1 MRISLLQSIGII
13 GTMTVEFPVD
23 VKGLFSWMSIFLLD
37 AWTWNCP
44 YVKFFRQKNHSDFA
58 PEKGEN
64 NSALK
69 VSFS

>member
-37 AWTWNCP
+37 AWLVSGFRFPDPPAVNF
-44 YVKFFRQKNHSDFA
+44 YVNKK
-58 PEKGEN
+58 N
-64 NSALK
+64 NSDSSAL
-69 VSFS
+69 